1 MAAVDRKNTI
11 GIDYRPCIVH
21 IPVVTRKRRQ
31 DLSVYR
37 EVVEPE
43 KDVRALFHC
52 WSHRSE
58 IVGESYLR
66 GGHSAG
72 QVFSAFAI
80 VEVEDGT
87 VHEIEPCNIRFVD
100 NLTMEYS
107 FEEKR
112 NYEPR

>member
-1 MAAVDRKNTI
+1 MI
-11 GIDYRPCIVH
+11 
-21 IPVVTRKRRQ
+21 
-31 DLSVYR
+31 
-37 EVVEPE
+37 
-43 KDVRALFHC
+43 
-52 WSHRSE
+52 
-58 IVGESYLR
+58 

-72 QVFSAFAI
+72 QISSTFAI
-80 VEVEDGT
+80 VEFEDGT

>member
-1 MAAVDRKNTI
+1 MSQK
-11 GIDYRPCIVH
+11 
-21 IPVVTRKRRQ
+21 
-31 DLSVYR
+31 
-37 EVVEPE
+37 

-52 WSHRSE
+52 WSHCSE
-58 IVGESYLR
+58 VVGESYLI

-72 QVFSAFAI
+72 QISSTFAI
-80 VEVEDGT
+80 VEFEDGT

>member
-1 MAAVDRKNTI
+1 MAALDGKITI

-21 IPVVTRKRRQ
+21 IPAVTKNRRQ
-31 DLSVYR
+31 DLNVYR

-43 KDVRALFHC
+43 KDVKALFYC

-58 IVGESYLR
+58 VVGESYLC
-66 GGHSAG
+66 GGHSVG
-72 QVFSAFAI
+72 QVSSTFAI
-80 VEVEDGT
+80 VEFEDGT
-87 VHEIEPCNIRFVD
+87 VHEVEPCNIRFID
-100 NLTMEYS
+100 KLIKEYS